1 MLGENEQE
9 WLHRDIC
16 LQNTEI
22 PTAMTIS
29 NKKRG
34 LVLSFLSIQN
44 SKEA

>member
-1 MLGENEQE
+1 MLDENEQG

-22 PTAMTIS
+22 PKAMTIS

-34 LVLSFLSIQN
+34 FVLSS
-44 SKEA
+44 